1 MLCDG
6 WLGGYRGCGGGSLTL
21 LIKEGGGS
29 HVSKFQEESESRE
42 IYHLTFFSRLGDLVG
57 VSIVFLKNSINPLYP
72 LCCYS
77 SSKN

>member
-6 WLGGYRGCGGGSLTL
+6 WLGGCRGCGGGSLTL

-42 IYHLTFFSRLGDLVG
+42 IYHLTFFFRGWG
-57 VSIVFLKNSINPLYP
+57 T
-72 LCCYS
+72 
-77 SSKN
+77 

>member
-29 HVSKFQEESESRE
+29 HVSKFEEESESRE
-42 IYHLTFFSRLGDLVG
+42 IYHLTFFFEVG
-57 VSIVFLKNSINPLYP
+57 GPSWCFNCLFEKFNQFVVSALL
-72 LCCYS
+72 L
-77 SSKN
+77 